1 MAKIT
6 RRIGRAN
13 AACSHKVSV
22 TRDLGGR
29 RGGAGNTHILPIT
42 LYDSIRSVG
51 VKNDSTDKNTVVFD
65 RWPPTR
71 HKLAH
76 VEQLLASAIGFR

>member
-22 TRDLGGR
+22 SGDLGGC
-29 RGGAGNTHILPIT
+29 
-42 LYDSIRSVG
+42 
-51 VKNDSTDKNTVVFD
+51 VVAD
-65 RWPPTR
+65 
-71 HKLAH
+71 AVH
-76 VEQLLASAIGFR
+76 VEPVSTLEIPVQARKSGIPHI